1 MARIHV
7 RFSQAHATHRAE
19 PLSVDR
25 TLIDTGS
32 VVRAAAQRI
41 ASGIVRTTTARS
53 HALSNAIAGDV
64 FLKTE
69 NRQTTGSYKERGAL
83 NAMLLLSPE
92 RRACGVIT
100 MSAGNHGQAVAY
112 HGTRLGLTT
121 TVVMP
126 ETTPFLKVRR
136 TRDFGADVVLFGET
150 FDDAATHARDLAER
164 TGATIVHP
172 YDDAHVIAGQAT
184 ATLELLEDS
193 GCELDVL
200 LVPVGGGGLISGATL
215 AVETLDHKTEIIAVQ
230 STFYAG
236 IAAARTGVPARGGP
250 TIAEGIAV
258 KRIGALPLELIER
271 RVRNVILVD
280 EAAIET
286 AIARLLEDEKLVSEG
301 AGAAGVAALLAEP
314 ERFAGKRVGTLI
326 CGGNIDLGM
335 LASVIVRHR
344 MRSGRVVRIRVHMV
358 DRPGELA
365 SVAIAISAA
374 GANVLDVAHHRVFG
388 SISAKHAELDVT
400 VEVERPSDLPTIMTA
415 IAERG
420 FEAEV
425 VTE

>member
-1 MARIHV
+1 MITT
-7 RFSQAHATHRAE
+7 QAKDA
-19 PLSVDR
+19 
-25 TLIDTGS
+25 
-32 VVRAAAQRI
+32 VRAAVERI
-41 ASGIVRTTTARS
+41 RSGILRTPTLRS
-53 HALSNAIAGDV
+53 RAFSTIVGGDV
-64 FLKTE
+64 YLKTE

-83 NAMLLLSPE
+83 NAMLQLGPAE
-92 RRACGVIT
+92 RERGVIT

-112 HGTRLGLTT
+112 HGARLGLKT

-136 TRDFGADVVLFGET
+136 TRGFGAEVVLHGLT
-150 FDDAATHARDLAER
+150 FDEAADFARASAAR
-164 TGATIVHP
+164 TGATVVHP
-172 YDDAHVIAGQAT
+172 YDDANVIAGQAT
-184 ATLELLEDS
+184 ATLELLEDA
-193 GCELDVL
+193 GTDFDIL
-200 LVPVGGGGLISGATL
+200 LVPVGGGGLIAGATL
-215 AVETLDHKTEIIAVQ
+215 AVAARNSSAEIIGVQ
-230 STFYAG
+230 SAFYPSV
-236 IAAARTGVPARGGP
+236 AAARTGTPGPGGP

-258 KRIGALPLELIER
+258 KRLGALPLALIASVVNE
-271 RVRNVILVD
+271 VILVS

-286 AIARLLEDEKLVSEG
+286 AIAHLLEDEKLVAEG
-301 AGAAGVAALLAEP
+301 AGATGVAALLADP
-314 ERFAGKRVGTLI
+314 ARFAGKRVGTLV

-365 SVAIAISAA
+365 SVAVAISEA

-400 VEVERPSDLPTIMTA
+400 VEVERPEDLPSIMAA

>member
-1 MARIHV
+1 
-7 RFSQAHATHRAE
+7 
-19 PLSVDR
+19 
-25 TLIDTGS
+25 
-32 VVRAAAQRI
+32 
-41 ASGIVRTTTARS
+41 VRTPTVRS
-53 HALSNAIAGDV
+53 RALSAATGAEV

-83 NAMLLLSPE
+83 NAMLLLEPA
-92 RRACGVIT
+92 RAARGVVT

-112 HGTRLGLTT
+112 HGTRLGLAT

-126 ETTPFLKVRR
+126 ATTPFLKVRR
-136 TRDFGADVVLFGET
+136 TRDFGADVVLFGDT
-150 FDDAATHARDLAER
+150 FDDAAAHARELAAR

-172 YDDAHVIAGQAT
+172 YDDEHVIAGQAT
-184 ATLELLEDS
+184 ATLELLEDA
-193 GCELDVL
+193 GAELDVL

-215 AVETLDHKTEIIAVQ
+215 AAMAMDARTEVVGVQ
-230 STFYAG
+230 SLFYAG
-236 IAAARTGVPARGGP
+236 IAAARTGVAVRGGP

-258 KRIGALPLELIER
+258 KSIGALPAQLIEQ
-271 RVRNVILVD
+271 RVRDVILVD

-286 AIARLLEDEKLVSEG
+286 AIAALLEDEKLVSEG
-301 AGAAGVAALLAEP
+301 AGAAGVAVLLAHP
-314 ERFAGKRVGTLI
+314 QRFAGKRVGTII

-365 SVAIAISAA
+365 SVAVAISAA

-400 VEVERPSDLPTIMTA
+400 VEVERPDDLPAIMAA

>member
-1 MARIHV
+1 MIEHV
-7 RFSQAHATHRAE
+7 DA
-19 PLSVDR
+19 
-25 TLIDTGS
+25 
-32 VVRAAAQRI
+32 VRAAAARI
-41 ASGIVRTTTARS
+41 ASGIARTPTTRS
-53 HALSNAIAGDV
+53 RALSLATGAEV
-64 FLKTE
+64 YFKAE

-83 NAMLLLSPE
+83 NAMLQLSPE
-92 RRACGVIT
+92 RRAHGVIT

-112 HGTRLGLTT
+112 HGTRLGLRT

-126 ETTPFLKVRR
+126 ASTPFLKVRR
-136 TRDFGADVVLFGET
+136 TREYGAQVVLFGES
-150 FDDAATHARDLAER
+150 FDDAAAHARELAER
-164 TGATIVHP
+164 TGATVVHP
-172 YDDAHVIAGQAT
+172 YDDADVIAGQAT
-184 ATLELLEDS
+184 ATLELLEDA
-193 GCELDVL
+193 GTDLDVL
-200 LVPVGGGGLISGATL
+200 LVPVGGGGLISGAVL
-215 AVETLDHKTEIIAVQ
+215 AVETLGVATDVVAVQ
-230 STFYAG
+230 SAFYAG
-236 IAAARTGVPARGGP
+236 LGAARTGVAVRGGP

-258 KRIGALPLELIER
+258 KCIGTLPLAR
-271 RVRNVILVD
+271 TAARVGDAILVD

-286 AIARLLEDEKLVSEG
+286 AIARMLEDEKLVCEG
-301 AGAAGVAALLAEP
+301 AGAAGVAALLAHP
-314 ERFAGKRVGTLI
+314 DRFAGKRVGTIL

-388 SISAKHAELDVT
+388 SLSAKHAELDVT
-400 VEVERPSDLPTIMTA
+400 VEVERPDDLRAIMRA

>member
-1 MARIHV
+1 M
-7 RFSQAHATHRAE
+7 
-19 PLSVDR
+19 DR
-25 TLIDTGS
+25 PLIDIADT
-32 VVRAAAQRI
+32 VRAAASRI
-41 ASGIVRTTTARS
+41 ASGIVRTPTVRS
-53 HALSNAIAGDV
+53 RALSNATGADV
-64 FLKTE
+64 YFKTE

-83 NAMLLLSPE
+83 NAMLLLAPE
-92 RRACGVIT
+92 RAARGVIT

-112 HGTRLGLTT
+112 HGTRLGLRT

-136 TRDFGADVVLFGET
+136 TRDFGAEVVLFGET
-150 FDDAATHARDLAER
+150 FDDAAAHARELADR
-164 TGATIVHP
+164 TGGTIVHP
-172 YDDAHVIAGQAT
+172 YDDEHVIAGQAT
-184 ATLELLEDS
+184 ATLELLEDA
-193 GCELDVL
+193 GCDLDVL

-215 AVETLDHKTEIIAVQ
+215 AVEALGVATDIVAVQ
-230 STFYAG
+230 SAFYAG
-236 IAAARTGVPARGGP
+236 IAAARTGEPVRGGP

-258 KRIGALPLELIER
+258 KRIGALPLELIAR
-271 RVRNVILVD
+271 RVRDVMLVD
-280 EAAIET
+280 EAVIET
-286 AIARLLEDEKLVSEG
+286 AIARVLEDEKLVCEG
-301 AGAAGVAALLAEP
+301 AGAAGIAALLSQP
-314 ERFAGKRVGTLI
+314 ERFAGKRVGTIL

-365 SVAIAISAA
+365 SVAVAISAA

-400 VEVERPSDLPTIMTA
+400 VEVERPEDLPTIMAA
-415 IAERG
+415 ITDRG
-420 FEAEV
+420 FEAEF

>member
-1 MARIHV
+1 V
-7 RFSQAHATHRAE
+7 RSR
-19 PLSVDR
+19 
-25 TLIDTGS
+25 
-32 VVRAAAQRI
+32 
-41 ASGIVRTTTARS
+41 
-53 HALSNAIAGDV
+53 ALSDAIGGDV
-64 FLKTE
+64 YLKME

-92 RRACGVIT
+92 QRACGVIT

-112 HGTRLGLTT
+112 HGTRLGLRT

-136 TRDFGADVVLFGET
+136 TRDFGADVVLVGET
-150 FDDAATHARDLAER
+150 FDDAAEHARALAER

-172 YDDAHVIAGQAT
+172 YDDAQVIAGQAT
-184 ATLELLEDS
+184 ATLELLEDAK
-193 GCELDVL
+193 CDLDVL

-215 AVETLDHKTEIIAVQ
+215 AVQALDVQTEIVGVQ
-230 STFYAG
+230 SAFYAG
-236 IAAARTGVPARGGP
+236 LTAARGGEAALGGP

-258 KRIGALPLELIER
+258 KRIGALPLALLGGG
-271 RVRNVILVD
+271 VRDVILVD

-286 AIARLLEDEKLVSEG
+286 AIARLLEDEKLVCEG
-301 AGAAGVAALLAEP
+301 AGAAGVAALLAQP
-314 ERFAGKRVGTLI
+314 GRFAGRRVGTLL

-335 LASVIVRHR
+335 LAAVIVRHR
-344 MRSGRVVRIRVHMV
+344 IRSGRVVRIRVHMV

-365 SVAIAISAA
+365 SVALAISAS
-374 GANVLDVAHHRVFG
+374 GANVLDVAHHRVLG

-400 VEVERPSDLPTIMTA
+400 VEVERPADLPAIMSA
-415 IAERG
+415 IAQRG
-420 FEAEV
+420 FEAHV

>member
-1 MARIHV
+1 MTTT
-7 RFSQAHATHRAE
+7 Q
-19 PLSVDR
+19 LSTDA
-25 TLIDTGS
+25 
-32 VVRAAAQRI
+32 VRAAADRI
-41 ASGIVRTTTARS
+41 RSGILRTPTVRSRVF
-53 HALSNAIAGDV
+53 SNAIRGDV
-64 FLKTE
+64 YLKIE

-92 RRACGVIT
+92 QRERGVIT

-112 HGTRLGLTT
+112 HGARLGLQT

-136 TRDFGADVVLFGET
+136 TRSYGAEVVLHGLT
-150 FDDAATHARDLAER
+150 FDDAADFARSTAER
-164 TGATIVHP
+164 TGATVVHP
-172 YDDAHVIAGQAT
+172 YDDPDVIAGQAT
-184 ATLELLEDS
+184 ATLELLEDA
-193 GCELDVL
+193 GTDFDVL
-200 LVPVGGGGLISGATL
+200 LVPVGGGGLIAGATL
-215 AVETLDHKTEIIAVQ
+215 AVAARNSSAEIIGVQ
-230 STFYAG
+230 SAFYPSVQS
-236 IAAARTGVPARGGP
+236 ARTGVFGAGGP

-258 KRIGALPLELIER
+258 KRLGRLPLSVIATA
-271 RVRNVILVD
+271 VNDVILVS

-286 AIARLLEDEKLVSEG
+286 AIAHLLEDEKLVAEG
-301 AGAAGVAALLAEP
+301 AGATGVAALLEYS

-358 DRPGELA
+358 DKPGELA
-365 SVAIAISAA
+365 SVAVAISEA

-400 VEVERPSDLPTIMTA
+400 VEVERPEDLPSIMAA
-415 IAERG
+415 ISERG

>member
-1 MARIHV
+1 MRSRVLSA
-7 RFSQAHATHRAE
+7 ATGAE
-19 PLSVDR
+19 
-25 TLIDTGS
+25 
-32 VVRAAAQRI
+32 
-41 ASGIVRTTTARS
+41 
-53 HALSNAIAGDV
+53 V

-83 NAMLLLSPE
+83 NAMLLLEPA
-92 RRACGVIT
+92 RAARGVVT

-112 HGTRLGLTT
+112 HGTRLGLET

-126 ETTPFLKVRR
+126 ATTPFLKVRR
-136 TRDFGADVVLFGET
+136 TRDFGASVVLFGES
-150 FDDAATHARDLAER
+150 FDDAAAHALELAAR
-164 TGATIVHP
+164 TGTTIVHP
-172 YDDAHVIAGQAT
+172 YDDEHVIAGQAT
-184 ATLELLEDS
+184 ATLELLEDA
-193 GCELDVL
+193 GTDLDVL

-215 AVETLDHKTEIIAVQ
+215 AADVLGAHTEIIGVQ
-230 STFYAG
+230 SCFYAG
-236 IAAARTGVPARGGP
+236 IAAARTGVAVRGGP

-258 KRIGALPLELIER
+258 KTIGTLPHRLLDG
-271 RVRNVILVD
+271 RVRDVVLVD

-286 AIARLLEDEKLVSEG
+286 AIATLLEDEKLVSEG
-301 AGAAGVAALLAEP
+301 AGAAGVAALLAHP
-314 ERFAGKRVGTLI
+314 QRFAGKRIGTLI

-344 MRSGRVVRIRVHMV
+344 MRSGRVVRIRVQMV

-365 SVAIAISAA
+365 SVAVAIGAA
-374 GANVLDVAHHRVFG
+374 GANVLDVVHHRVFG

-400 VEVERPSDLPTIMTA
+400 VEVERPDDLPAIMTA

>member
-1 MARIHV
+1 MMTM
-7 RFSQAHATHRAE
+7 QAKDA
-19 PLSVDR
+19 
-25 TLIDTGS
+25 
-32 VVRAAAQRI
+32 VRAAAERI
-41 ASGIVRTTTARS
+41 RTGILRTPTVRSRTF
-53 HALSNAIAGDV
+53 SNAVGGDV
-64 FLKTE
+64 YLKIE

-83 NAMLLLSPE
+83 NAMLQLGPAE
-92 RRACGVIT
+92 RERGVIT

-112 HGTRLGLTT
+112 HGARLGLKT

-136 TRDFGADVVLFGET
+136 TRGFGAEVVLHGLT
-150 FDDAATHARDLAER
+150 FDEAADFARASAAR
-164 TGATIVHP
+164 TGATVVHP
-172 YDDAHVIAGQAT
+172 YDDPNVIAGQAT
-184 ATLELLEDS
+184 ATLELLEDA
-193 GCELDVL
+193 GTDIDVL
-200 LVPVGGGGLISGATL
+200 LVPVGGGGLIAGATL
-215 AVETLDHKTEIIAVQ
+215 AVAAGNSKAEIIGVQ
-230 STFYAG
+230 SAFYPS
-236 IAAARTGVPARGGP
+236 IAAARTGTLGAGGP

-258 KRIGALPLELIER
+258 KRLGRLPLALIASVNE
-271 RVRNVILVD
+271 VILVS

-286 AIARLLEDEKLVSEG
+286 AIAYLLEDEKLVAEG
-301 AGAAGVAALLAEP
+301 AGATGVAALLADP
-314 ERFAGKRVGTLI
+314 ARFAGKRVGTLI

-344 MRSGRVVRIRVHMV
+344 MRSGRVARIRVHMV

-365 SVAIAISAA
+365 SVAIAISEA

-400 VEVERPSDLPTIMTA
+400 VEVERPEDLPSIMAA